1 VRPGQLVE
9 VEGLEAMREAVAA
22 GFGIG
27 VVFDSEFG
35 GDPAMRRL
43 GIGDMEVVVAEYAV
57 CLELR
62 LRSPVVCSLFDT
74 TERLAGGQ
82 A

>member
-1 VRPGQLVE
+1 
-9 VEGLEAMREAVAA
+9 MREAVAA

-43 GIGDMEVVVAEYAV
+43 GISDMDH
-57 CLELR
+57 CCRDILR
-62 LRSPVVCSLFDT
+62 RPPWSQIPGVDD
-74 TERLAGGQ
+74 
-82 A
+82 